1 MAEDAGLRNIAAH
14 CLNAFLIS
22 LVLSLAMEK
31 LARRFGFVDVPTSR
45 KKHEG
50 SIPLVGLAVFLAFSA
65 SSLLV
70 SQRPPGVVGLFV
82 ALTMIVLI
90 GLVDDKMDL
99 RAPYK
104 LLAQVISVAVIA
116 WSGDLLIVSAGNLDH
131 GQPLMLGQWAFPVT
145 IFAVV
150 GMINAINMID
160 GLDGLAG
167 GISLTSLIWFAA
179 AAQLL
184 GRFDE
189 FLVILVL
196 ACSVL
201 GFLVLNIRNPWRLR
215 AAVFLGDSGSMM
227 LGLALAFVAVSLSQ
241 HSEFALS
248 PIAVLWICGL
258 PIIDTLSLIVRR
270 LAAGHNPMASD
281 RQHLHYLMLDSG
293 FTVSQTVVLLIG
305 INIVLGAIGVVG
317 WHLEVPDR
325 ILLLG
330 LMAPISLHTWFV
342 GYGRKHQPGIAHLS
356 HEKAARRPARSRRAA
371 TRHQL

>member
-1 MAEDAGLRNIAAH
+1 MVEDAGLRNIAAH

-22 LVLSLAMEK
+22 LVLSLVMEK
-31 LARRFGFVDVPTSR
+31 LARRFGFVDVPTVR

-70 SQRPPGVVGLFV
+70 GERPPGVVGFFV
-82 ALTMIVLI
+82 GLTMIVLI

-104 LLAQVISVAVIA
+104 LLAQVVSVAAIA
-116 WSGDLLIVSAGNLDH
+116 SSGDLLIVSAGNLDH
-131 GQPLMLGQWAFPVT
+131 GQPLMLGEWAVPMT

-167 GISLTSLIWFAA
+167 GISSASLIWFAA

-184 GRFDE
+184 GRSDVL
-189 FLVILVL
+189 LVILVL

-201 GFLVLNIRNPWRLR
+201 GFLVLNLRYPWRLR

-227 LGLALAFVAVSLSQ
+227 LGLALAFIAASLSQ
-241 HSEFALS
+241 HPKLALS

-258 PIIDTLSLIVRR
+258 PIIDTVSLIVRR

-293 FTVSQTVVLLIG
+293 FSVGQTVTLLIG
-305 INIVLGAIGVVG
+305 INMVLGAIGVVG
-317 WHLEVPDR
+317 WYLEVPDR

-330 LMAPISLHTWFV
+330 LMVPISLHAWFI
-342 GYGRKHQPGIAHLS
+342 GYVWRHQPGAAQLS
-356 HEKAARRPARSRRAA
+356 HGKAARSGLPEK
-371 TRHQL
+371 RHQL